1 MKKKNIDSFSY
12 LIVFIFSLLFL
23 QCVTNPVTKKKDFI
37 LISEAQEISMGAS
50 ADKEVL
56 DTYGLYSDQK
66 LQNYID
72 EIGQKVAGVS
82 DRKNIKYFFTVVDST
97 EINAFALPGGYIYIT
112 RGILALLNSEAE
124 LAGVLGHEIGHVCA
138 RHSAKQISQAIG
150 YQVLMTGASIALPQL
165 SQWGQISNVIFGTI
179 ENGFGRQYESQADEL
194 GQNYEF
200 RASYDPSQAASFLTT
215 LKKTEKGT
223 GVFHGLFATHP
234 ETEERIKLA
243 LLHGNKLKS
252 TTAAQL
258 QVLDDKYISMLQG
271 LVYGRGEKEGVIS
284 GNSYKNR
291 AYRFALSLPPGWEN
305 TIKDG
310 KLLSKDPENIFHIEL
325 EQVSRRESLA
335 PVKLAEKW
343 EEKTHLKRFQNE
355 SYSKNSID
363 GYICYYDAKSEKKPL
378 RLKVLF
384 FVKNGSGFALI
395 CYSTAN
401 EFRLA
406 LDDFNKTIDSLRHL
420 SENETEEIKAKHL
433 NIYTVKEG
441 DSFNKIAEKEL
452 GDKKKSEEIATLNGL
467 EVNSVLR
474 VGKKIKVPSF

>member
-1 MKKKNIDSFSY
+1 MKKKNINLFFY
-12 LIVFIFSLLFL
+12 LIILMPSLIFL
-23 QCVTNPVTKKKDFI
+23 QCVTNPVTKEKDFI
-37 LISEAQEISMGAS
+37 LISEAQEISMGVS

-82 DRKNIKYFFTVVDST
+82 DRKNIKFFFTVVDST

-165 SQWGQISNVIFGTI
+165 SQWGQISDIIFGTI
-179 ENGFGRQYESQADEL
+179 ENGFGRQYELQSDEL

-200 RASYDPSQAASFLTT
+200 RAGYDPLQAASFLTT

-234 ETEERIKLA
+234 ETENRIKQA
-243 LLHGNKLKS
+243 IIHGNKLKS
-252 TTAAQL
+252 TTTAQL
-258 QVLDDKYISMLQG
+258 QILDDKYISMLQG
-271 LVYGRGEKEGVIS
+271 LVYGRGEKEGIVS

-291 AYRFALSLPPGWEN
+291 AYRFAISLPAGWDN
-305 TIKDG
+305 TIKNG
-310 KLLSKDPENIFHIEL
+310 KLFSKDPENILNIEL
-325 EQVSRRESLA
+325 EQINRREGLTS
-335 PVKLAEKW
+335 VQLAEKW
-343 EEKTHLKRFQNE
+343 EGKTHLKRFQNE
-355 SYSKNSID
+355 PYSKNGLD
-363 GYICYYDAKSEKKPL
+363 GYICYYDAKSEKTPL

-395 CYSTAN
+395 CYSPAKD
-401 EFRLA
+401 FRFA
-406 LDDFNKTIDSLRHL
+406 LDDFNKTIYSLRNL
-420 SENETEEIKAKHL
+420 SDNETEGLKAKHL

-441 DSFNKIAEKEL
+441 DNFNKIAEKEL
-452 GDKKKSEEIATLNGL
+452 GDGKKAEELATLNGL
-467 EVNSVLR
+467 EVNSQLR
-474 VGKKIKVPSF
+474 VGKKLKLPSY